1 MSVTQRVVLIT
12 GASRGIGAA
21 CALRFA
27 KDGYACVI
35 NYLLSKDR
43 ATEVVAS
50 IEAQG
55 GTAFAV
61 RADVAD
67 STEASTMIGEVVG
80 RFGRLDVLVN
90 NAGVLRGGLLM
101 LMDEADLDAV
111 IAANLKGVFNCSKAA
126 VRQMI
131 SQRSGAIV
139 NISSMSGI
147 TGLAGQT
154 DYSASKG
161 GVIAFTRALA
171 KELAQFNIRVNA
183 VAPGLID
190 TDMAC
195 EIPENVR
202 QRFLDMIPLKR
213 LGRADE
219 VAGIVRFLASSE
231 ASYITGETVAVS
243 GGIP

>member
-1 MSVTQRVVLIT
+1 MSVTERVVLIT

-21 CALRFA
+21 CAGAFA
-27 KDGYACVI
+27 KNHDICVI
-35 NYLLSKDR
+35 NYLSNKDK
-43 ATEVVAS
+43 AQEVVAG
-50 IEAQG
+50 IEAAG
-55 GTAFAV
+55 GAAIAIK
-61 RADVAD
+61 ADVAN
-67 STEASTMIGEVVG
+67 STEVAAMIDEVVG
-80 RFGRLDVLVN
+80 RFNRLDVLVN

-101 LMDEADLDAV
+101 LMDEKDWDAV
-111 IAANLKGVFNCSKAA
+111 IATNLKGVFNCSKAA

-131 SQRSGAIV
+131 AQRNGAII

-161 GVIAFTRALA
+161 GVIAFTRAAA
-171 KELAQFNIRVNA
+171 KELAQFGIRVNA

-190 TDMAC
+190 TDMAD

-202 QRFLDMIPLKR
+202 QKFLDMIPLKR

-219 VAGIVRFLASSE
+219 VAGIVRFLASDE
-231 ASYITGETVAVS
+231 ASYITGETIAVS